1 MVKST
6 NYKVIVVEVFD
17 DEEPLINSYF
27 DFLHEKGLEFN
38 TKHNLKGNVSFQRDE
53 FRKATI
59 IRQKF

>member
-27 DFLHEKGLEFN
+27 DFLNEKGLEFSDK
-38 TKHNLKGNVSFQRDE
+38 TKLKGNVSFERDE
-53 FRKATI
+53 LRKATI